1 MPAPWP
7 LTPPTPADR
16 AAYADAEPRPFWL
29 ADLPTRE
36 PCPPLHGPAEADLC
50 IVGGGFT
57 GLWAALHA
65 KADDPGRDIVLLE
78 AGTIGC
84 GASGRN
90 GGFLI
95 GSLTHGLENGLA
107 RFGDE
112 IELLERLGRENLA
125 GLVADLERL
134 GIDCDLEMTGELT
147 PSVAAYQDGWA
158 AETAELYGRFGYE
171 VEVFA
176 DAVAMRAEVDSPLY
190 RGGAWVKDGG
200 GVLDPAKLAIGL
212 FDAARR
218 LGVRVHEG
226 TPVISIEDSGSR
238 GRTIRQAVD
247 PSGRGGR
254 GNPSVDL
261 AAAGRGQDAGTVARP
276 GPTSAPVVV
285 RTPAGTLTA
294 RRVLVGTSAYPSP
307 VREIRRYIAPVYDY
321 ALMSEPLGPA
331 RRRALG
337 WGRRQGIGDGGN
349 RFHYYRLSA
358 DDRILWGGFD
368 AVYRYGGPVRPD
380 LDDHDATFA
389 RLAQNFRVTFPQ
401 LDGLRFTHRWGGA
414 IDTCSRFSV
423 FFGTTLGGRV
433 AYATGYTG
441 LGVAATRFGARVG
454 LDLLDGRDTEAT
466 RSRYVRRKPLPF
478 PPEPLRTA
486 VIQLTRNRLAAAD
499 QRDGRR
505 GLWLGLLD
513 RLGLGFDS

>member
-7 LTPPTPADR
+7 LTAPTAAER
-16 AAYADAEPRPFWL
+16 AAYADAEQRPFWL
-29 ADLPTRE
+29 AELPARE
-36 PCPPLHGPAEADLC
+36 PCPPLRGTAEADLC

-65 KADDPGRDIVLLE
+65 KADDPERDVVLLE

-90 GGFLI
+90 GGFVI

-125 GLVADLERL
+125 GLVADLDRH
-134 GIDCDLEMTGELT
+134 GTDCDLEMTGELT
-147 PSVAAYQDGWA
+147 PSVGAYQDGWA

-176 DAVAMRAEVDSPLY
+176 DAAAMRAEVDSPLY
-190 RGGAWVKDGG
+190 RGGAWVKDAG
-200 GVLDPAKLAIGL
+200 GVLDPAKLALGL
-212 FDAARR
+212 FEAARR

-226 TPVISIEDSGSR
+226 TPVQSLEE
-238 GRTIRQAVD
+238 
-247 PSGRGGR
+247 
-254 GNPSVDL
+254 
-261 AAAGRGQDAGTVARP
+261 AGDRVA
-276 GPTSAPVVV
+276 V
-285 RTPAGTLTA
+285 RTPGGTLSA
-294 RRVLVGTSAYPSP
+294 RRVVVGTSAYPSP
-307 VREIRRYIAPVYDY
+307 VRGVRRYIAPVYDY
-321 ALMSEPLGPA
+321 ALMSEPLSPA
-331 RRRALG
+331 QLRAIG
-337 WGRRQGIGDGGN
+337 WKRRQGIGDAGN

-380 LDDHDATFA
+380 LDDDDATFA
-389 RLAQNFRVTFPQ
+389 RLVQNFRVTFPQ
-401 LDGLRFTHRWGGA
+401 LEGLRFTHRWGGA

-423 FFGTTLGGRV
+423 FFGTALGGRV

-441 LGVAATRFGARVG
+441 LGVASTRFGARVA
-454 LDLLDGRDTEAT
+454 LDLVDGRETEAT

-478 PPEPLRTA
+478 PPEPLRSA

-499 QRDGRR
+499 RRDGRR